1 MVIHI
6 SYGVYYET
14 FLPLYHRSLC
24 SRPNSLIKIQTL
36 LQVLLTF
43 TVQIYVSYCS
53 VSSNLDRECPEA
65 TDFLT
70 YKMIKNIKLPETFRR
85 EYSVSVPY
93 HFFEM
98 DKMKCL

>member
-24 SRPNSLIKIQTL
+24 SRPNSPINIQTL
-36 LQVLLTF
+36 LQILLTF
-43 TVQIYVSYCS
+43 TVQIYVSYRG
-53 VSSNLDRECPEA
+53 VPSSLDRECPEE

-70 YKMIKNIKLPETFRR
+70 YKMIKNTKWPETFRR
-85 EYSVSVPY
+85 EYSVSVSY
-93 HFFEM
+93 HFS
-98 DKMKCL
+98 K

>member
-24 SRPNSLIKIQTL
+24 SRPNSNKDSN
-36 LQVLLTF
+36 F
-43 TVQIYVSYCS
+43 TSNFTDIY
-53 VSSNLDRECPEA
+53 SSNICFIPEE

-70 YKMIKNIKLPETFRR
+70 YKMIKNTKLPETFRR
-85 EYSVSVPY
+85 EYSVSVSY
-93 HFFEM
+93 HFS
-98 DKMKCL
+98 K

>member
-1 MVIHI
+1 MVIPI

-36 LQVLLTF
+36 LQILLTF
-43 TVQIYVSYCS
+43 TVEIYVSYCS
-53 VSSNLDRECPEA
+53 VSCNLDRECPEG

-70 YKMIKNIKLPETFRR
+70 YKMIKNTKLPETFRC
-85 EYSVSVPY
+85 EYSVSVSY
-93 HFFEM
+93 HFS
-98 DKMKCL
+98 K